1 VKVFSL
7 ILLICSIALSE
18 DFESLRKEY
27 SSLRNADSGV
37 LKVKE
42 RKDLAS
48 RLLSLETDKEN
59 ERVLALTYAAVL
71 FAEISTKEKKELNQ
85 RKARDTLQKLEL
97 EFPNHELLDDAY
109 FAVAVLLPEREI
121 IFERILRDFPDS
133 DTALKI
139 KAQSSYATAG
149 DLKPVII
156 DPGHGGE
163 DLGAIG
169 SSGVYE
175 KDIVLDIAE
184 RVTKI
189 IPATLTRNS
198 DVFIPLEKRMELA
211 RNSELFISIHTN
223 SHQNNKL
230 NGIEVFYFGS
240 TKDATVNALAARENS
255 SDLADLLG
263 SPDERSKKLAETI
276 NRKLK
281 KLDWKNRGVK
291 EGPFFILSGLTM
303 PAILLELGFLSNQ
316 DDEEKLLNEEER
328 QRLANSIAEGIRE
341 FLSEDK

>member
-1 VKVFSL
+1 MKVFSL
-7 ILLICSIALSE
+7 ILLISSIALSE

-37 LKVKE
+37 HKVSE
-42 RKDLAS
+42 REELAS
-48 RLLSLETDKEN
+48 KLLSLETEKET
-59 ERVLALTYAAVL
+59 EKILALTYAAVL
-71 FAEISTKEKKELNQ
+71 YAEISTKDKKDLNQ

-97 EFPNHELLDDAY
+97 NFPNNDLIDDAY

-121 IFERILRDFPDS
+121 ILERILRDFPDS
-133 DTALKI
+133 DSALKI
-139 KAQSSYATAG
+139 KARSSKTIAE
-149 DLKPVII
+149 DLKPVVI

-169 SSGVYE
+169 SSGAFE

-198 DVFIPLEKRMELA
+198 DVFIPLERRMELA
-211 RNSELFISIHTN
+211 RNAELFVSIHTN

-240 TKDATVNALAARENS
+240 TKDATVNALAARENA

-281 KLDWKNRGVK
+281 KLDWNNRGVK

-303 PAILLELGFLSNQ
+303 PAALVELGFLSNQ
-316 DDEEKLLNEEER
+316 DDEEKLLSEEER